1 MIWSLLRNQI
11 VIRRLSAWIVE
22 SQTVA
27 ASLTIARQP
36 SRGSRL
42 EVSVSGGSGTVT
54 VTGAEVGAGEGVFTS
69 QTLTFSGTLVV
80 MQTSTVFESI
90 TTITA
95 TGLAGRTI
103 SVRAV
108 GRDGSPQKT
117 SAVLVSD
124 WPASIDETTP
134 AWAPQALAG
143 RTQDDTAW
151 LTIGWAE
158 TFTPRSG
165 DLVND
170 EQGRRWE
177 ILDAPRPG
185 SGASHWLCR
194 IRRHEGDS

>member
-1 MIWSLLRNQI
+1 MIWSLLTNRI
-11 VIRRLSAWIVE
+11 VLRRLSAWIVE
-22 SQTVA
+22 AQTVA

-36 SRGSRL
+36 ARGSRL
-42 EVSVSGGSGTVT
+42 EVTVSGGSGTAT
-54 VTGAEVGAGEGVFTS
+54 VTGTNVDGGALVEVI
-69 QTLTFSGTLVV
+69 TFAGTLPV
-80 MQTSTVFESI
+80 QQSSGLFETI
-90 TTITA
+90 TTIA
-95 TGLAGRTI
+95 VSGLSGRTI

-134 AWAPQALAG
+134 AWAPQPLAG

>member
-1 MIWSLLRNQI
+1 MIWALLQNRI
-11 VIRRLSAWIVE
+11 TIRRLSAWVVE
-22 SQTVA
+22 AQTVA
-27 ASLTIARQP
+27 ASLTVARQP

-42 EVSVSGGSGTVT
+42 EVTVSGGSGTVT
-54 VTGAEVGAGEGVFTS
+54 VTGLDVTS
-69 QTLTFSGTLVV
+69 AALVETLTFTGALDLQ
-80 MQTSTVFESI
+80 QTSGLFETI
-90 TTITA
+90 TTIAT
-95 TGLAGRTI
+95 TGLTGRTI

-117 SAVLVSD
+117 SAALVSD
-124 WPASIDETTP
+124 WPASLDESTP

-158 TFTPRSG
+158 TFAPRSG
-165 DLVND
+165 DLVDD

-185 SGASHWLCR
+185 SNASHWFCR
-194 IRRHEGDS
+194 VRRHEGDS